1 MQFQILDTEA
11 AYRRMLAAPDAATRA
26 AIFRAELAE
35 PFAGLAR
42 VFGSDD
48 PVASFAQWNMT
59 AEMFAPERHA
69 EMTAKLDA
77 LAEADAWNRAAQALE
92 QGKAAFAG
100 YADRIPLDRIVF
112 ALLLADMPD
121 MPGMGSYTGFGGIP
135 GWIMTVYGTPDA
147 YNLPRIEACTV
158 HELHHNIL
166 GAAFSNSPMIANV
179 GAYIVGEGLAES
191 FAAELYGEALIGP
204 WVTEF
209 DEGLVEATR
218 ATFAAAL
225 DKSGFDVVRQY
236 IFGSEALG
244 VSPHAG
250 YVIGYRVV
258 QAYLR
263 RTGQSVVDATFVP
276 AEQIIA
282 ESRFFA

>member
-1 MQFQILDTEA
+1 MHFQILDTQA
-11 AYRRMLAAPDAATRA
+11 TYRRMLAAPDAATRA

-59 AEMFAPERHA
+59 PDLFAPERHA
-69 EMTAKLDA
+69 EMQARLDA
-77 LAEADAWNRAAQALE
+77 LSEANAWQRTAQALE
-92 QGKAAFAG
+92 QGKAAFVR

-112 ALLLADMPD
+112 GLLLADMPD

-135 GWIMTVYGTPDA
+135 GWIMTVYGKPDA

-166 GAAFSNSPMIANV
+166 GAAFPNSPMIANV
-179 GAYIVGEGLAES
+179 GAYIIGEGLAES
-191 FAAELYGEALIGP
+191 FAAELYGEELIGP

-225 DKSGFDVVRQY
+225 DKTGFDVVRQH
-236 IFGSEALG
+236 IFGSGELG
-244 VSPHAG
+244 VPPYAG
-250 YVIGYRVV
+250 YAVGYRVV
-258 QAYLR
+258 QAYLQ
-263 RTGQSVVDATFVP
+263 RTGQSVVEASFVP
-276 AEQIIA
+276 AQQIIA